1 MAPRGRPRQIVQ
13 NPPPDPI
20 VAAIATLQQ
29 TLNETREADLKRIE
43 EARERDREKLRK
55 ASEDLIAQNRLA
67 NAEMIRLLFTK
78 VRGRPPPPSPPP
90 PPPITPHV
98 QQQVARTA
106 GLVQILEPVVL
117 GQERSGEAHQE
128 AEASVHEGLVRQPV
142 IEVDRSAIPP
152 RFDQDTRECMLNAF
166 RKHSP
171 PHYKGG
177 RDLIAALEWLQE
189 MERIFQGDAADWWS
203 NVRNPLECQGYAITW
218 PLFER
223 YFLHKYFPEEAKER
237 KKSEFEDLRK
247 GGMTVDEY
255 LSKFNRLAKYSC
267 YGIAPLTPEDKAF
280 RFRKGLNDMIADK
293 LAGHC
298 TRDFVELI
306 KQCQNIQEH
315 YHTRGKEA
323 AGKSFSGRTTPWKGK
338 SKGLQAQQ
346 NTKFKKTPF
355 VKNGSEM
362 SGAGKIPTC
371 AKCGKMHTGVCR
383 LGQNVCFSCGQ
394 AGHYSREF
402 PKKTRQ
408 VAAMQAIPIQSVPT
422 QRAIEEPMAS
432 TSSRVYAV
440 TQQEAERSPNLI
452 RGTILI
458 RGYAF
463 DAMFD
468 SGATH
473 SFISK
478 FVVNGVHLPIY
489 EFTPPMV
496 VKTATGDI
504 VSTSLK
510 CKEVRFIYEQEEYM
524 VDLIVLEGM
533 NLHIM
538 LGMDWLVRYGV
549 MLDCCSRTV
558 FFAAKGE
565 KPDSLYLTAQKLN
578 KALSEGDAGYIILG
592 GLVGDSKEPTAN
604 IPVVCEFEDVFSE
617 EIPHFQPEREI

>member
-1 MAPRGRPRQIVQ
+1 
-13 NPPPDPI
+13 
-20 VAAIATLQQ
+20 
-29 TLNETREADLKRIE
+29 
-43 EARERDREKLRK
+43 
-55 ASEDLIAQNRLA
+55 
-67 NAEMIRLLFTK
+67 
-78 VRGRPPPPSPPP
+78 
-90 PPPITPHV
+90 
-98 QQQVARTA
+98 
-106 GLVQILEPVVL
+106 
-117 GQERSGEAHQE
+117 
-128 AEASVHEGLVRQPV
+128 
-142 IEVDRSAIPP
+142 
-152 RFDQDTRECMLNAF
+152 MLNAF

-177 RDLIAALEWLQE
+177 RDPIAALEWLQE
-189 MERIFQGDAADWWS
+189 MDCIFQVMECDTNTKLLYVVYMLQGDAADWWS

-223 YFLHKYFPEEAKER
+223 HFLQKYFPEEAMER
-237 KKSEFEDLRK
+237 KKSEFEDLRQ

-267 YGIAPLTPEDKAF
+267 YGRTPLTPEDKAF

-298 TRDFVELI
+298 TRNFVELI

-315 YHTRGKEA
+315 YRTRGKEA
-323 AGKSFSGRTTPWKGK
+323 TGKSFSGKTTPWKGK
-338 SKGLQAQQ
+338 GKGLQAQQ

-355 VKNGSEM
+355 VKNGSGM
-362 SGAGKIPTC
+362 SSAWKIPTC

-394 AGHYSREF
+394 AEHYSREC
-402 PKKTRQ
+402 PKKTGQ
-408 VAAMQAIPIQSVPT
+408 VAAIQAIPIQSVPT
-422 QRAIEEPMAS
+422 QRSIEEPMAP
-432 TSSRVYAV
+432 TSARVYAM
-440 TQQEAERSPNLI
+440 TQHEAERSPNLI

-458 RGYAF
+458 RGYTF

-473 SFISK
+473 SFISE
-478 FVVNGVHLPIY
+478 FVANGVHLPIC

-533 NLHIM
+533 NLHIIV
-538 LGMDWLVRYGV
+538 GMDWLVRYGV
-549 MLDCCSRTV
+549 MLDCCRRRV

-565 KPDSLYLTAQKLN
+565 KSDSLYLTA
-578 KALSEGDAGYIILG
+578 
-592 GLVGDSKEPTAN
+592 
-604 IPVVCEFEDVFSE
+604 
-617 EIPHFQPEREI
+617 